1 MDSRKLH
8 VLAVRGDSFDVL
20 CTVVPGVSIRL
31 VSIHLSDSSN
41 DTKHNVDVKSPHE
54 NSDSQPMSVEVISN
68 DRTGN
73 EIGSSTTE
81 DVIDSDATETIEE
94 TPPAVTEQQPFSNQ
108 TSSDKSTQKQKLKRS
123 HFDFQNSK
131 LFITRL

>member
-1 MDSRKLH
+1 MASAEAGSVQKVKFFQLID
-8 VLAVRGDSFDVL
+8 A
-20 CTVVPGVSIRL
+20 
-31 VSIHLSDSSN
+31 SN

-54 NSDSQPMSVEVISN
+54 NSDSQPVSVEVISN
-68 DRTGN
+68 DRTVN

-81 DVIDSDATETIEE
+81 DDIDYDATETIEE

-123 HFDFQNSK
+123 HFNGLILK